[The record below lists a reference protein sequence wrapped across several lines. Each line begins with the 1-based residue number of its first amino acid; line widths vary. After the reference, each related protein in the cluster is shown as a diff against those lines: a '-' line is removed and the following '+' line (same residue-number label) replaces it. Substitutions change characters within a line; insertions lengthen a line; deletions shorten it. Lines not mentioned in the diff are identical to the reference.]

1 MSDMNDFVQIAR
13 SQIGTEEDP
22 KHQNVGSSIKKYL
35 CLFLLAFGASAI
47 ALAWTDLLQPLL
59 SASM

>member
-13 SQIGTEEDP
+13 NQIGTEEDP

-35 CLFLLAFGASAI
+35 CLFLPAFGATAI
-47 ALAWTDLLQPLL
+47 ALA
-59 SASM
+59 